1 MSIFIS
7 SALVVSSQG
16 GVLDAPVMC
25 FDNIVTPNNITSTSG
40 LIDRPIGNVANP
52 ATAWV
57 WEASSAVTQTITI
70 TTDGR
75 EVDYVGIARHN
86 LDQIGLTVTIKYN
99 GVIVAPAQAVSDT
112 QALLFLQNIAT
123 PTTIQIIITGAT
135 VAPRIG
141 VLYVGKS
148 LQLQR
153 GIGVGHTPIT
163 YGRNR
168 KTINGV
174 SENGQYL
181 GEIVVSQVNSNQ
193 VNMQNLT
200 PDWYRSMLD
209 PYFAASPRVPCFF
222 AWKPS
227 KYATEVGYVWVEGDP
242 QPTNQ
247 RSNGMMSVSW
257 TFKGLA

>member
-25 FDNIVTPNNITSTSG
+25 FNNLVTSNNTTATSG
-40 LIDRPIGNVANP
+40 LIDKPIANVANP

-57 WEASSAVTQTITI
+57 WEAANASTQTITI
-70 TTDGR
+70 MTDGS

-86 LDQIGLTVTIKYN
+86 LNQIGLTVRIKYN
-99 GVIVAPAQAVSDT
+99 GVTVAPAQAVSDT
-112 QALLFLQNIAT
+112 QALLFLQNIAA
-123 PTTIQIIITGAT
+123 PTTITITITGAT

-141 VLYVGKS
+141 VIYVGKS

-168 KTINGV
+168 KSINGV

-181 GEIVVSQVNSNQ
+181 GEIVVRQTNSNQ
-193 VNMQNLT
+193 VNLQNLT
-200 PDWYRSMLD
+200 PDWYRSQLD

-227 KYATEVGYVWVEGDP
+227 KYASEVGYVWVEGDP
-242 QPTNQ
+242 QPVNQ

-257 TFKGLA
+257 NFKGLA